1 MLNIFQRNKDSN
13 ISMDEEYDI
22 FDEESRKKILLKIKK
37 EREERERERK
47 SNIFLKMNEFCSVLF
62 W

>member
-13 ISMDEEYDI
+13 ISTDEEYDI

-37 EREERERERK
+37 EREEREKK
-47 SNIFLKMNEFCSVLF
+47 SNIFLILLINLYLKKI
-62 W
+62 

>member
-13 ISMDEEYDI
+13 ISTDEEYDI

-37 EREERERERK
+37 EREEREKK
-47 SNIFLKMNEFCSVLF
+47 SNIFFNTID
-62 W
+62 